1 MEKINVKLLKER
13 IESKGLK
20 NNFVIKKL
28 GIGRTT
34 FHSRLN
40 EKEFKLEE
48 IEILKRLGLL

>member
-1 MEKINVKLLKER
+1 MERINVKLLKER
-13 IESKGLK
+13 IEAKGLK

-40 EKEFKLEE
+40 DKEFKSEE
-48 IEILKRLGLL
+48 ITILKNLGLI